1 MNGLNRMIRCA
12 LVLAAV
18 VALGAC
24 ASGSGQSR
32 YGAEVPVQSVQSLA
46 GRWGGIV
53 QSGFDQREDFVDVT
67 IAADGAYE
75 ARTARTIGVLEG
87 RGRVSAQEGRIRIT
101 GEKANGQG
109 VLYEKDGKRT
119 MVLEIAAP
127 NGRQFTVRLT
137 PKQ

>member
-12 LVLAAV
+12 LVLAV
-18 VALGAC
+18 IVALGAC

-32 YGAEVPVQSVQSLA
+32 YGAQVPVQSVQSLA

-67 IAADGAYE
+67 IAPDGAYE

-87 RGRVSAQEGRIRIT
+87 RGRVDVQDGRIRVMGT
-101 GEKANGQG
+101 NASGFGT
-109 VLYEKDGKRT
+109 LYEKDGKRT
-119 MVLEIAAP
+119 MVLELAAP
-127 NGRQFTVRLT
+127 NGRQFSARLT
-137 PKQ
+137 PRQ